1 MCVGQHSLPCE
12 YIILGFEVTGEQ
24 GYIKM
29 CFILV
34 FLPDCSGKLFGTE
47 ADYLVAEAE
56 FQEGAGEEAGEEE
69 EEAGGEG
76 GGEEG
81 GGEGEGEDGG
91 SEEEKD
97 EPPKSQW
104 KPPPVVPKEDPKTGA
119 NKKTYFVCNQR
130 E

>member
-12 YIILGFEVTGEQ
+12 FIIPGFVSVKWLENKATLK
-24 GYIKM
+24 I
-29 CFILV
+29 CF
-34 FLPDCSGKLFGTE
+34 FPDCSGKLFGTE

-56 FQEGAGEEAGEEE
+56 FQEGAGEEE
-69 EEAGGEG
+69 EEAEGEG

-104 KPPPVVPKEDPKTGA
+104 KPPPVVPKEEPKTGA